1 MQRPALERLE
11 EIKLRD
17 GRLIV
22 VEAAPGVKIT
32 VGSVQPL
39 FYGTPW
45 PCFQPAR
52 QKHLGSGHA

>member
-45 PCFQPAR
+45 PCF
-52 QKHLGSGHA
+52 